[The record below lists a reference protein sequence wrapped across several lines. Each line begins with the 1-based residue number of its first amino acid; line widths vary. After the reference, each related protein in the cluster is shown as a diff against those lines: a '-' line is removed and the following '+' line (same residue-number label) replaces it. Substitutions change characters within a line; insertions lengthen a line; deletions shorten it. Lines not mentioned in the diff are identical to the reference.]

1 MEHVKPIRT
10 DEDHAEAVAEIE
22 RLWSAEPGTIEH
34 DRLEVLGMLVDT
46 YEAARWPI
54 ETPDPVE
61 AIKSRMEQNGYS
73 QSDLGRLL
81 GSRPRASEVLARKRK
96 LTVEMIHKLTNE
108 WHIPAEVLIKPY
120 RMEKP
125 TQKRTHAA

>member
-10 DEDHAEAVAEIE
+10 DEDHAEAIAEIE
-22 RLWSAEPGTIEH
+22 RLWSAEPGTVEH

-54 ETPDPVE
+54 EAPDPVE

-120 RMEKP
+120 RTEKP

>member
-1 MEHVKPIRT
+1 MEHVKPIRA
-10 DEDHAEAVAEIE
+10 DEDHAEAIAEIE
-22 RLWSAEPGTIEH
+22 RLWSAEPGTVEH

-54 ETPDPVE
+54 EAPDPVE

>member
-10 DEDHAEAVAEIE
+10 DEDHAEAIAEIE

-54 ETPDPVE
+54 EAPDPVE

-108 WHIPAEVLIKPY
+108 WRIPAEVLIKPY
-120 RMEKP
+120 RTEKL
-125 TQKRTHAA
+125 TQKRERTA

>member
-10 DEDHAEAVAEIE
+10 DEDHAEAIAEIE

-34 DRLEVLGMLVDT
+34 DRLEVLGMLVDA
-46 YEAARWPI
+46 YEATRWPI
-54 ETPDPVE
+54 EAPDPVE

-108 WHIPAEVLIKPY
+108 WRIPAEVLIKPY

>member
-10 DEDHAEAVAEIE
+10 DEDHAEAIAEIE

-54 ETPDPVE
+54 EAPDPVE

-81 GSRPRASEVLARKRK
+81 GSRSRASEVLARKRK

-125 TQKRTHAA
+125 TPKRTHAA

>member
-46 YEAARWPI
+46 YEVARWPI

>member
-10 DEDHAEAVAEIE
+10 DEDHAEAIAEIE

-54 ETPDPVE
+54 EAPDPVE

-108 WHIPAEVLIKPY
+108 WHIPAEVMIKPY

>member
-10 DEDHAEAVAEIE
+10 DEDHAEAIAEIE

-54 ETPDPVE
+54 EAPDPVE

-125 TQKRTHAA
+125 TQKRARAA